1 MSQKNPSSS
10 SNPSNTPLLLLW
22 AGVAVFSLGL
32 IFVVAVYPELTWLLG
47 VVSALLVIDLGLI
60 AYFHRKALKSR
71 SGQFGIQSGVTVVL
85 VIAIVGVI
93 NFFASKHPGKID
105 LTKNKIHTLS
115 DQSSKLVKG
124 LQKPLKA
131 IYFGKLA
138 EREKVKPLLD
148 NLKGLS
154 TKFEVEYVDPDKEP
168 TRAKQNGI
176 KKYNTLQLI
185 MAGKDAQTPGK
196 DQKIEDP
203 NEEKITNTLI
213 KLLKE
218 KQQTFCAITGH
229 GERSFSGVD
238 AEGYEGA
245 KKALGQQY
253 YEVKEVNLA
262 QETKVPDSCDAIAIL
277 GPTKAFFAPEVKAL
291 NDYLNNGGRALFA
304 LDMNLKGQEHAPELI
319 PLLASWYVNVKSA
332 LIVDPLSKMLGVDAA
347 VPIVASYSK
356 EHPVTKDFQTNAYF
370 PFARPLESVTGAPAG
385 LNVQWLGQTTPK
397 SWAESN
403 MSSLSSGQVSFE
415 AGQDKPGP
423 LHVAMAVEGKQKDS
437 KATRNTRL
445 LVFGTSFFA
454 TNNYSRF
461 GANMD
466 LFMNAASWLLEDES
480 LISIRA
486 KEEGAGK
493 VELSQKQGGFI
504 FILTVILIPAL
515 IAISG
520 IVIWVIRRKW

>member
-1 MSQKNPSSS
+1 MSQKNLSSTS
-10 SNPSNTPLLLLW
+10 RSNTTLLLLW
-22 AGVAVFSLGL
+22 ACVALFSFALL
-32 IFVVAVYPELTWLLG
+32 FVIAVYPELTWLLG
-47 VVSALLVIDLGLI
+47 LLAVLLAADLGAI
-60 AYFHRKALKSR
+60 AYFHRKALQSR
-71 SGQFGIQSGVTVVL
+71 SGQFGIQSSVTVVL
-85 VIAIVGVI
+85 VITIVGVI

-105 LTKNKIHTLS
+105 VTKNKIHTLS
-115 DQSSKLVKG
+115 DQSSKLIKG

-131 IYFGKLA
+131 IYFGKMA
-138 EREKVKPLLD
+138 EKEKVKPLLD
-148 NLKGLS
+148 NLSGLNS
-154 TKFEVEYVDPDKEP
+154 KFEIEYVDPDREP

-176 KKYNTLQLI
+176 KKYNTLQLVL
-185 MAGKDAQTPGK
+185 AGPNPQTPGK

-213 KLLKE
+213 KLLKD

-229 GERSFSGVD
+229 GERNFNGVD

-245 KKALGQQY
+245 KKALAQQF
-253 YEVKEVNLA
+253 YEFKEVNLA
-262 QETKVPDSCDAIAIL
+262 QETKVPDACDAIAVL
-277 GPTKAFFAPEVKAL
+277 GPTKAFFAPEIKAL
-291 NDYLNNGGRALFA
+291 NDYLNNGGRALIA
-304 LDMNLKGQEHAPELI
+304 LDMNLKGHEYAPELF
-319 PLLASWYVNVKSA
+319 PVLASWFINVKSA

-370 PFARPLESVTGAPAG
+370 PFARPLESVPGAPAG

-397 SWAESN
+397 SWAETN
-403 MSSLSSGQVSFE
+403 LASLTSGAVSFD
-415 AGQDKPGP
+415 AAQDKPGP
-423 LHVAMAVEGKQKDS
+423 LNVAMAVEGKQKDS

-461 GANMD
+461 GANLD
-466 LFMNAASWLLEDES
+466 LFMNAASWLMEDES

-493 VELSQKQGGFI
+493 IELTQKEGGFI